1 MLLRLKK
8 NLLLVTT
15 SGKKILSSPDP
26 PRSPIRLVP
35 LPESQKK
42 KTKKQNSS

>member
-1 MLLRLKK
+1 MNAATFEEELTACD
-8 NLLLVTT
+8 NEW
-15 SGKKILSSPDP
+15 KKILSSPDP

-42 KTKKQNSS
+42 NKKTK